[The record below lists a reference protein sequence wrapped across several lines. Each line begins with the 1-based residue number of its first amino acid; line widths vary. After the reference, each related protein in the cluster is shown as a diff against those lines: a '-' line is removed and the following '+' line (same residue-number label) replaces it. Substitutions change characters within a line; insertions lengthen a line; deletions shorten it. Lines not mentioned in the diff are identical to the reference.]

1 MQAEEAKTSNRTVGG
16 QEARL
21 MSDIDDMLDEMPD
34 CDDLPAGVLQ
44 YYD

>member
-1 MQAEEAKTSNRTVGG
+1 
-16 QEARL
+16 